1 MWRVSVMDTEE
12 YLRGKAEER
21 DPRKRKRLSSE
32 MGYDGDRVE
41 ERSRWVVRVVW
52 WFTVVVSVS
61 GDMINCS
68 IRSRERS
75 NRRGRSRS
83 RSGSKEDSR
92 YSRRERGGGQA
103 QGQEDDWRKRSDAFL
118 QKLSGLPTD
127 PRLAVQAARQQSYQ
141 VRPCQLLSA
150 PVRCGNS
157 VVLQGYNYPGQAPPP
172 QGVPTAGY
180 PGTGQ
185 YPPGYAHNYPPQYDQ
200 GNVSPPLNVLAVND
214 FHPTVH

>member
-1 MWRVSVMDTEE
+1 MDTEE

-141 VRPCQLLSA
+141 VRPCQLLS
-150 PVRCGNS
+150 G
-157 VVLQGYNYPGQAPPP
+157 VVTLLYCRATTTRARPRPLKVCPLQA
-172 QGVPTAGY
+172 TRA
-180 PGTGQ
+180 
-185 YPPGYAHNYPPQYDQ
+185 
-200 GNVSPPLNVLAVND
+200 LASILLATLTTIHRSTTKV
-214 FHPTVH
+214 TSALLSTSSL